1 MFLQTRRA
9 LIPVMMI
16 SGIFTPDTPEPRPAR
31 PILSVEGFI
40 FVRGLLIRAALAL
53 SPARKFNEP
62 TLN

>member
-1 MFLQTRRA
+1 
-9 LIPVMMI
+9 MI
-16 SGIFTPDTPEPRPAR
+16 SVIFTPDTPEPRPV
-31 PILSVEGFI
+31 LNVEGFT